1 MNNPVQEL
9 ADIELDRVCGGSQWD
24 MIELQSTMSK
34 WQSVTQLIGN
44 VLHGMSDTTST
55 IVNNIK

>member
-34 WQSVTQLIGN
+34 WQSVTQLISN

-55 IVNNIK
+55 IVKNIK